1 MNFVC
6 FSFFFPTS
14 IQLSNTPGFEHDPLV
29 PFLALNYYDR
39 CISRHPIPA
48 NQESESGIS
57 TVTLQKEKDGEDR
70 EDDWYFG
77 LFVIGCTTLAWKMRA
92 NGLSVKKLL
101 GVRPIRVGSE
111 LIEVEVGHV
120 DRMESLIN
128 SALNLPRRSITPFCF
143 VNNLRSLTIT
153 PVCFMSYFMSS
164 MHINDQQERK
174 ILKELVFENHL
185 LDMHHDARFTQFRP
199 SIIALVGIIA
209 EREDGLGD
217 FWDHVFGSEFVDL
230 NDLDEIENC
239 INLLQMIK
247 EEKIVDAEAF
257 VQPTLL
263 VAPENNVNDNHASV
277 QETIPSRIF
286 IGSSDDEAINA
297 KRKWAEILRSWPDD
311 EAIMAGELHRRVQ
324 KLKRSSRRI

>member
-1 MNFVC
+1 MAAPD
-6 FSFFFPTS
+6 FFENGDMHLRRNARRTMS
-14 IQLSNTPGFEHDPLV
+14 QLSNTPGFEHDPLV

-48 NQESESGIS
+48 NRESKSGIS

-70 EDDWYFG
+70 E
-77 LFVIGCTTLAWKMRA
+77 
-92 NGLSVKKLL
+92 

-153 PVCFMSYFMSS
+153 PVCFMSYFMSL

-217 FWDHVFGSEFVDL
+217 FWYHVFGSEFVDL
-230 NDLDEIENC
+230 NY
-239 INLLQMIK
+239 
-247 EEKIVDAEAF
+247 
-257 VQPTLL
+257 L
-263 VAPENNVNDNHASV
+263 V
-277 QETIPSRIF
+277 R
-286 IGSSDDEAINA
+286 SSDDEAINA

-311 EAIMAGELHRRVQ
+311 EAIMAGELHHRAR